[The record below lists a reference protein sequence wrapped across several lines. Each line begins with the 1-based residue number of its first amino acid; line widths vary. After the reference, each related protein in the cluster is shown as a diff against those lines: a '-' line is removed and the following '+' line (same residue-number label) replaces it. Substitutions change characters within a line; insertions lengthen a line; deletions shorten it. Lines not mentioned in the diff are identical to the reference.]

1 MLLIKNGS
9 VMFRN
14 LKLKVNV
21 YVGINKIILIVYM
34 INEW

>member
-34 INEW
+34 INE